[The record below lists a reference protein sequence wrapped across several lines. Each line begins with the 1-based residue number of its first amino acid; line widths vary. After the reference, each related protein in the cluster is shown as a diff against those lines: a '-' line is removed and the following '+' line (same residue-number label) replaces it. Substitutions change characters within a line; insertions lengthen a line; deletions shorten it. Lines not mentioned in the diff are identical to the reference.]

1 MNKQSIFRWATL
13 CVMLGAAIPLQSNAA
28 IIVSFDTSAA
38 SVNAGET
45 FEVDVVADIPALEAV
60 LGWGIDIASSDP
72 AIALQVGVP
81 VIGPL
86 WSAAPTMD
94 GDGLAGL
101 AFPLPIS
108 GVDVV
113 LATLTFEALSIGVV
127 DLAASISPLDF
138 TEGFPL
144 APPASPGS
152 LADVTFLDL
161 SITVEPALPV
171 PEPGTGFVVA
181 LGLAGIVVAQRR
193 KSTRA

>member
-1 MNKQSIFRWATL
+1 MNKQSIFRSAAF
-13 CVMLGAAIPLQSNAA
+13 CVMLGAASLIPAQSSAT
-28 IIVSFDTSAA
+28 IIVSFDTSAS
-38 SVNAGET
+38 SV
-45 FEVDVVADIPALEAV
+45 VDVVADIPALEAV
-60 LGWGIDIASSDP
+60 LGWGIDIALSDP
-72 AIALQVGVP
+72 AIAQQVGAP

-113 LATLTFEALSIGVV
+113 LATLTFEALEIGTV
-127 DLAASISPLDF
+127 DLAASVSPLDF

-161 SITVEPALPV
+161 SMTVGPALSV

-193 KSTRA
+193 RSTRA